1 MRKVVTR
8 FNFSC
13 NLIGNRQQSL
23 TGHIVKRYV
32 TPYDMDRIEF
42 NENEIIEALKRSGYL
57 LESEISKILAK
68 AGFFVETNQVIEDP
82 LTGKSREIDLIAE
95 YYEHDERRTI
105 SKCVSKVHFVFEIKN
120 NSAPIVLLTK
130 FEHSPNIEDW
140 LGLKECITI
149 PKGIKYDLH
158 DAYWK
163 RLVYKEKYSIFTQ
176 YCSFQKKKEN
186 SELMAL
192 HPDNI
197 HDGLSKIC
205 QYCEEAIGE
214 REIEEMAGG
223 YLRHFIYVPVLLIAE
238 DLFELEYSEENNP
251 KLKKVETSILVY
263 NYHYKKQPSMAY
275 IFIVT
280 KKGFPDFMHSMIEL
294 ENTIELE
301 MIANRIKG
309 VT

>member
-1 MRKVVTR
+1 MK
-8 FNFSC
+8 
-13 NLIGNRQQSL
+13 
-23 TGHIVKRYV
+23 
-32 TPYDMDRIEF
+32 MDRIEF
-42 NENEIIEALKRSGYL
+42 GENEIINALKRSGYL

-95 YYEHDERRTI
+95 FYEFDERRMKSKCI
-105 SKCVSKVHFVFEIKN
+105 SKAHFVFEIKN

-140 LGLKECITI
+140 LGLKEYITI

-158 DAYWK
+158 DAYYK
-163 RLVYKEKYSIFTQ
+163 RLIHKKEYSIFTQ
-176 YCSFQKKKEN
+176 YCSFQKKKDN
-186 SELMAL
+186 GELMAL

-214 REIEEMAGG
+214 REIEEMAGS
-223 YLRHFIYVPVLLIAE
+223 YLRHFIYLPILLIAE

-251 KLKKVETSILVY
+251 KLKKVETSILIN
-263 NYHYKKQPSMAY
+263 NYHYKKVPSMAY

-280 KKGFPDFMHSMIEL
+280 KKGFPEFMNSMIEL
-294 ENTIELE
+294 ENTIEKE
-301 MIANRIKG
+301 MIQNRIKG